1 MRSKSLCIVLLSVTL
16 LLGVVGD
23 SANNNQAVGFVDV
36 LKKISPKLST
46 TLCREILS
54 RIQSEDIP
62 LHLAIIWQESDFD
75 STLVCDRGRSH
86 GYYQISLSEARSV
99 DKSVTRADLLTLKN
113 IELGSKYLDSLIE
126 KYGLVNGLRRYNG
139 FISGRYVYSR
149 QIIKRKHII
158 EKITER
164 KLTNG

>member
-16 LLGVVGD
+16 LLGVVGE
-23 SANNNQAVGFVDV
+23 SANNNQACGFVDV

-46 TLCREILS
+46 SLCQEILS

-86 GYYQISLSEARSV
+86 GYYQIGLSEARSV
-99 DKSVTRADLLTLKN
+99 DKTVTRADLLTLKN

-126 KYGLVNGLRRYNG
+126 KYGLEKGLRRYNG
-139 FISGRYVYSR
+139 WIPHYKGYPR
-149 QIIKRKHII
+149 QVLKRKSII
-158 EKITER
+158 EK
-164 KLTNG
+164 KLMISNKQT